1 MNKICPKFI
10 LVTAG
15 LPNKTKLKNIVLQRK
30 QTILK
35 RLLSWFIGRFNCKKK
50 EETTSTSTILFP
62 CLADL
67 RASKMWKIGL
77 DRRPF
82 LLTIIIS
89 FLFEAALTLKSREEA
104 KSTEEAYIGKLIK
117 NSRYRW
123 LKKFDWKCL
132 GPVGAETRSTSLL
145 ETTAS
150 LLWRASWWI
159 KLIACEHNFL

>member
-104 KSTEEAYIGKLIK
+104 KSTEEAYIGRKLIK

-123 LKKFDWKCL
+123 LKKYIITIIILHCQ
-132 GPVGAETRSTSLL
+132 SLL
-145 ETTAS
+145 IILVSLNYTATS
-150 LLWRASWWI
+150 
-159 KLIACEHNFL
+159 FLKEGKY